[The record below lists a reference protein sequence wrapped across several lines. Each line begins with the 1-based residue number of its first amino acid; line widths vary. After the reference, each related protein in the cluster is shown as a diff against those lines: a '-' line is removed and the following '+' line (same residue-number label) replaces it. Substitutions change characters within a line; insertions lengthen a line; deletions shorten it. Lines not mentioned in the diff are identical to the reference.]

1 VHRYKQSAQ
10 LRGGVAHLEDL
21 LQGTGS
27 AVVVASI
34 TTMVGFAGLML
45 SEHGAMFSL
54 GLIMVIGILCCLLAC
69 LILLP
74 AILVAFGLASTHADD
89 IEINEA

>member
-1 VHRYKQSAQ
+1 
-10 LRGGVAHLEDL
+10 
-21 LQGTGS
+21 
-27 AVVVASI
+27 
-34 TTMVGFAGLML
+34 
-45 SEHGAMFSL
+45 MFSL